1 MADSVQKALFEG
13 LISEGH
19 ARCLL
24 ALPTPQAQGAALQT
38 ILTHDLNVR
47 QAEALVRKL
56 TGLRPPIESKE
67 NKSPEV
73 TSLESRL
80 EKTLGTRV
88 NLKTRGSQGTIVLY
102 YYSDEELNSLI
113 DRLLGPSWDN

>member
-1 MADSVQKALFEG
+1 MRAA
-13 LISEGH
+13 
-19 ARCLL
+19 CLG
-24 ALPTPQAQGAALQT
+24 LPTPQAQGAALQT
-38 ILTHDLNVR
+38 ILTNDLNVR
-47 QAEALVRKL
+47 QTEALVRKL
-56 TGLRPPIESKE
+56 TGLRTPIRSKTT
-67 NKSPEV
+67 KSPEI

-88 NLKTRGSQGTIVLY
+88 NLKTQGRQGKIVLY